1 MLALR
6 PFLHLGRYEYPLWT
20 LLLGAVILL
29 FSRTA
34 IVLRVSHVAGSIA
47 AGVAVFALWI
57 APEALWPGYRS
68 HWLFDNVLTGKAVSS
83 LPEALRSDTLV
94 LVSRFARA
102 ALIVPIAEE
111 LFWRAWLMRWLIK
124 PEFEKVPLGAF
135 TAQSFWICAVLFA
148 SEHGAYWEVGL
159 LAGIVYNLWMIRTR
173 SLGDCILAHAVT
185 NTCLSAYVLLT
196 GKWEYWM

>member
-6 PFLHLGRYEYPLWT
+6 PYLHLGRYEYPLWT
-20 LLLGAVILL
+20 LLLGAVLLL

-34 IVLRVSHVAGSIA
+34 IDLRVSHVAGSIA

-68 HWLFDNVLTGKAVSS
+68 HWLFDNVLTGEAVSS

-102 ALIVPIAEE
+102 ALIVPIVEE

-124 PEFEKVPLGAF
+124 PEFEQVPLGAF